1 MILRWALCENGCGTG
16 SGSLRSG
23 GGVVTIA
30 IRSRYR
36 RLGST
41 ITFPLLLGWVIL
53 RWALGENG
61 SGSLRSGGGVVTI
74 AIRSRYRRLGSMIS
88 RLPFLLGRLV
98 RTSRFSGPWT

>member
-1 MILRWALCENGCGTG
+1 MILRWALCENGCGT
-16 SGSLRSG
+16 
-23 GGVVTIA
+23 
-30 IRSRYR
+30 
-36 RLGST
+36 
-41 ITFPLLLGWVIL
+41 
-53 RWALGENG
+53 G